1 MIQRLR
7 NFICNDFWLKLF
19 SLALAVLIWLVVGS
33 FVRNQRNPLRLQVT
47 PETRR
52 TYRDLPV
59 LVMSS
64 AADARN
70 FRVAPSKVDVTVQGE
85 SETID
90 SLPDKEIQ
98 VLVDVTDIEAAHS
111 LKERITVTTPPGVRL
126 ISVNPRE
133 VQVIFPP
140 SN

>member
-1 MIQRLR
+1 MMQLLR

-19 SLALAVLIWLVVGS
+19 SLALAVLIWLVAGS
-33 FVRNQRNPLRLQVT
+33 FVKNRENPLKLQVT
-47 PETRR
+47 SETRR
-52 TYRDLPV
+52 TYLDLPV

-70 FRVAPSKVDVTVQGE
+70 FRVAPSKVDVTVEGE
-85 SETID
+85 LEIIK
-90 SLPDKEIQ
+90 SLPEKEIQ

-111 LKERITVTTPPGVRL
+111 LKERIKVTTPPGVKL
-126 ISVNPRE
+126 VSVNPRE

-140 SN
+140 AN